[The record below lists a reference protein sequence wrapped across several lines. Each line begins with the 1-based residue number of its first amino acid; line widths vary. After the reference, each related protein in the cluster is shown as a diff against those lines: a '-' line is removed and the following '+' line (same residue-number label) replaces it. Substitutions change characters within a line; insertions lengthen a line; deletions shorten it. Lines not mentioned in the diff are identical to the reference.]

1 MVTPATGSTV
11 TIRYAIIEPVQR
23 VEIKIPAN
31 PYAALIENGNLQRVG
46 QQVAELLPGRK
57 RVFVV
62 TTAPIR
68 KLYGEAVE
76 KSLAGFECTFL
87 EMSDGERF
95 KTFKTVEDLAR
106 RMVNKGADRKA
117 VVLALGGG
125 VVGDTAGFV
134 ASIYMRGV
142 DVIQV
147 PTTLLAQVDASVGG
161 KTGVDLP
168 EGKNLIGTFH
178 HPRAVLIDPA
188 VLGTLPD
195 REFRAGLYEI
205 LKCGLIRRREIFDY
219 MERNREKILQ
229 RDPEA
234 LEWLITAAVRVK
246 AEVVAAD
253 EREGDLRRILNF
265 GHTIGHAL
273 EAETRYKQ
281 FLHGEA
287 VAWGMVAATMLAVA
301 MQKTSPETAQK
312 IIASILAYASLP
324 KVVSRGKKIVKR
336 LGMDKKTLDGVV
348 HFVLPTELGSVEIVK
363 DVPEKAIVQAVEE
376 LRYLSQ
382 TV

>member
-1 MVTPATGSTV
+1 MMEEV
-11 TIRYAIIEPVQR
+11 RKVQ
-23 VEIKIPAN
+23 IDIPLS
-31 PYAALIENGNLQRVG
+31 PYAALIEGGILQRVG
-46 QQVAELLPGRK
+46 EHVAALLPERK
-57 RVFVV
+57 RLFVV
-62 TTAPIR
+62 TSSAIR
-68 KLYGEAVE
+68 KLHGEALQ
-76 KSLAGFECTFL
+76 KSLEGFEIFFI
-87 EMSDGERF
+87 EMPDGERF
-95 KTFKTVEDLAR
+95 KTVKTVEDLAR
-106 RMVNKGADRKA
+106 KMLKQGADRKA
-117 VVLALGGG
+117 IVLAFGGG
-125 VVGDTAGFV
+125 VVGDTAGFL

-142 DVIQV
+142 DFIQI

-168 EGKNLIGTFH
+168 EGKNLVGTFH
-178 HPRAVLIDPA
+178 HPRAVFIDPS
-188 VLGTLPD
+188 LLSTLPD
-195 REFRAGLYEI
+195 RDFRAGLYEI

-219 MERNREKILQ
+219 MELHRDQILA

-234 LEWLITAAVRVK
+234 LEWLITQAVEVK

-287 VAWGMVAATMLAVA
+287 VAWGMVAASMLGVA
-301 MQKTSPETAQK
+301 MQKTSPENAQR

-324 KVVSRGKKIVKR
+324 KVESRGKKVVKR

-348 HFVLPTELGSVEIVK
+348 HFVLPTELGSVEIVN
-363 DVPEKAIVQAVEE
+363 DVPDKAVVQAVEE

-382 TV
+382 SV

>member
-1 MVTPATGSTV
+1 
-11 TIRYAIIEPVQR
+11 VQK
-23 VEIKIPAN
+23 VEIKIPAS
-31 PYAALIENGNLQRVG
+31 PYAALIEHGILHRIG

-62 TTAPIR
+62 TSAPIK
-68 KLYGEAVE
+68 KLYGEAVT
-76 KSLAGFECTFL
+76 KSLEGFDSTLL
-87 EMSDGERF
+87 EMPDGERY
-95 KTFKTVEDLAR
+95 KTFKTVEDLSR
-106 RMVNKGADRKA
+106 KMVKHGADRKA
-117 VVLALGGG
+117 VVVALGGG
-125 VVGDTAGFV
+125 VVGDTAAFM

-142 DVIQV
+142 EVIQI

-178 HPRAVLIDPA
+178 HPRAVLIDPS
-188 VLGTLPD
+188 VLVTLPD
-195 REFRAGLYEI
+195 REFRAGLYEV

-219 MERNREKILQ
+219 MEHHREKILQ

-234 LEWLITAAVRVK
+234 LEWLITAAVQVK
-246 AEVVAAD
+246 ADVVAAD
-253 EREGDLRRILNF
+253 EREGDVRRILNF

-287 VAWGMVAATMLAVA
+287 VAWGMVAASMLAVA
-301 MQKTSPETAQK
+301 MQKTAPETAQK

-324 KVVSRGKKIVKR
+324 KVESRGKKIVKR
-336 LGMDKKTLDGVV
+336 LGMDKKTVDGVV
-348 HFVLPTELGSVEIVK
+348 HFVLPTELGTVEIVK

-382 TV
+382 SV